1 VVANTEFKIAKFVFE
16 KEAECQYAGK
26 IDLFSQN
33 ELIDALHSVFQTTDG
48 LFSATIDATNV
59 KDGFLI
65 DFTWDS
71 GATTAIVVSNDE

>member
-1 VVANTEFKIAKFVFE
+1 MLKIATIEIESTDK
-16 KEAECQYAGK
+16 CQYAGK
-26 IDLFSQN
+26 IDEFSQN
-33 ELIDALHSVFQTTDG
+33 KLIDVLHSVFQTTDG

-71 GATTAIVVSNDE
+71 GATTTIVVSNDE

>member
-1 VVANTEFKIAKFVFE
+1 MPNLKSATMTFE
-16 KEAECQYAGK
+16 SKYAAGK
-26 IDLFSQN
+26 IDQFSQN

-71 GATTAIVVSNDE
+71 GATTTIVVSNDE